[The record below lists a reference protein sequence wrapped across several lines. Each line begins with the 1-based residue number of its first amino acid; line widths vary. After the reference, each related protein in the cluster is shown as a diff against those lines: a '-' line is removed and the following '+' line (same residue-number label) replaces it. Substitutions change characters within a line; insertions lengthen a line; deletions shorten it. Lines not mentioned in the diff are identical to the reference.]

1 MPTNG
6 KCVRC
11 GYRAPVSSFIEAS
24 GDGEILAEYIKLP
37 QVVQQPFYKYL
48 SLFRPSSGCACQQSK
63 IIRLTREMVALVA
76 SGYVAHTKKGRVDRP
91 CLPQTW
97 AQGMDRMIEQAATL
111 DLPMDNH
118 NYLRAVVWQI
128 ADQADAG
135 REQLQRRSETDGSAR
150 ANRMT
155 PLDPPVVEE
164 LSQLERQYLAR
175 HGSLPGMEGDAA
187 APGLNVLADAW
198 KKRDG
203 QGGSD

>member
-1 MPTNG
+1 MVSMANQQRESLMPTNG

-48 SLFRPSSGCACQQSK
+48 SLFRPASGCACQQSK

-97 AQGMDRMIEQAATL
+97 AQGMERMVEQAATL

-135 REQLQRRSETDGSAR
+135 REQLQRKTEIDGSQR
-150 ANRMT
+150 VIR
-155 PLDPPVVEE
+155 PQSDPQQMSAIMRKYIEI
-164 LSQLERQYLAR
+164 
-175 HGSLPGMEGDAA
+175 HGDQNA
-187 APGLNVLADAW
+187 APA
-198 KKRDG
+198 
-203 QGGSD
+203 GGSDDQERR